1 MQFPLGLE
9 DLVNLLHLAYR
20 SARDVIQFILEN
32 TLVKANPALAAEY
45 ADVMTLLATLT
56 ALFLI
61 LEFVTS
67 AKKVL
72 ASIVTL
78 GWVFLIASMIITL
91 SI

>member
-20 SARDVIQFILEN
+20 SARDVIQLILEN
-32 TLVKANPALAAEY
+32 TLVKANPAVASEY
-45 ADVMTLLATLT
+45 ADIMTLLATLT
-56 ALFLI
+56 ALLLI

-72 ASIVTL
+72 AIIVTL
-78 GWVFLIASMIITL
+78 GWALLIASIVISL
-91 SI
+91 FS